1 MLLESGLDNLES
13 RLPPA
18 RGQLSSHPW
27 TYASRPWATS
37 IPPTGCPHPAR
48 SEILPGVTLGALF
61 HGLSHVLR
69 EVPQVSP
76 ALDKVPK
83 RATMSGCAVTH
94 TIQWIHL
101 QRPTTQTKH
110 TPQGTIAL
118 AKSQSTANRS
128 YKPNRSREKIS
139 KGQNKRMRPRRLLQT
154 LHEPARDTDRQTQT
168 TWRGFSQ
175 QVANS
180 WL

>member
-1 MLLESGLDNLES
+1 MDISIPPVGL
-13 RLPPA
+13 RPA
-18 RGQLSSHPW
+18 RGKN
-27 TYASRPWATS
+27 
-37 IPPTGCPHPAR
+37 
-48 SEILPGVTLGALF
+48 LPGVTLGALF

-94 TIQWIHL
+94 TMQWIHL

-118 AKSQSTANRS
+118 PKSQSTANRS
-128 YKPNRSREKIS
+128 
-139 KGQNKRMRPRRLLQT
+139 
-154 LHEPARDTDRQTQT
+154 LHT
-168 TWRGFSQ
+168 Q
-175 QVANS
+175 QVKGKSLKEPKQADVR
-180 WL
+180 

>member
-1 MLLESGLDNLES
+1 MLLEGGLDDLES
-13 RLPPA
+13 RPRPA
-18 RGQLSSHPW
+18 RGQL
-27 TYASRPWATS
+27 ASRPWTFGV
-37 IPPTGCPHPAR
+37 PPAGLRPAR
-48 SEILPGVTLGALF
+48 GENLPGVTLGALF

-94 TIQWIHL
+94 KTQRIHL

-118 AKSQSTANRS
+118 PKSQSTANRS
-128 YKPNRSREKIS
+128 LHSPIGQGKESQRAKTSGCALRARCKPYTNPPE
-139 KGQNKRMRPRRLLQT
+139 
-154 LHEPARDTDRQTQT
+154 TQIDKPKQL
-168 TWRGFSQ
+168 GEVFPDK
-175 QVANS
+175 
-180 WL
+180 